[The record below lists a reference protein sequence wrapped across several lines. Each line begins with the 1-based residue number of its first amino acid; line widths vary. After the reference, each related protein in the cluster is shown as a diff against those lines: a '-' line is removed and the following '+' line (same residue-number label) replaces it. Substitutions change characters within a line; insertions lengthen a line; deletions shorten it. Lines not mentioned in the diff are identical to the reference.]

1 MEERK
6 INKVATDNAETQV
19 FAATPIAKSLS
30 KESVVE
36 VEESQ
41 PQSEHGICKSLSA
54 EFSAAGNGGTPSG
67 GG

>member
-6 INKVATDNAETQV
+6 INKAATDNAETQV

-30 KESVVE
+30 KESVIAVD
-36 VEESQ
+36 ESQ
-41 PQSEHGICKSLSA
+41 AQSEDGICKSLST
-54 EFSAAGNGGTPSG
+54 EFNAAGNGGSPSG